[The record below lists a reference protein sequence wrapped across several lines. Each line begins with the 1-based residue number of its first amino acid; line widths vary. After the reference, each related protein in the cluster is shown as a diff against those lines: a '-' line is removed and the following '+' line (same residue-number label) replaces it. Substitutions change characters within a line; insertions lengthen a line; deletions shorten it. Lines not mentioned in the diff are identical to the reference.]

1 MNKHIAAGHRVKI
14 ANCCINSQFK
24 YLAATNMEEVRE
36 ALTILNTESE
46 KPILLEVFTDA
57 DKDAKILKSYWMTNR
72 QEIPGMKLSGKA
84 RVKQIVRNILG
95 NKAYA
100 IREMFKK

>member
-1 MNKHIAAGHRVKI
+1 
-14 ANCCINSQFK
+14 
-24 YLAATNMEEVRE
+24 MEEVRE

-72 QEIPGMKLSGKA
+72 QEIPGMKLSGKT

>member
-1 MNKHIAAGHRVKI
+1 
-14 ANCCINSQFK
+14 
-24 YLAATNMEEVRE
+24 
-36 ALTILNTESE
+36 
-46 KPILLEVFTDA
+46 
-57 DKDAKILKSYWMTNR
+57 
-72 QEIPGMKLSGKA
+72 MKLSGKA